1 MTDAGSFFLTG
12 GRQASG
18 MDNVSGPLSWNP
30 NNALVCVADMP
41 QFCGI
46 ADDRVGKGLC
56 CLDHL
61 RVSLSFD
68 LV

>member
-1 MTDAGSFFLTG
+1 MSPDLFPGILITL
-12 GRQASG
+12 
-18 MDNVSGPLSWNP
+18 LSC
-30 NNALVCVADMP
+30 LADMP

>member
-1 MTDAGSFFLTG
+1 
-12 GRQASG
+12 

-56 CLDHL
+56 CLDRL